1 MAISRLLVAKPGT
14 TGISHSMLALVIF
27 QGPVLRL
34 AVSRVR
40 LNLAHHSVGVFLFSL
55 STSAVFGS
63 LSLSNEEGA
72 MERIRR
78 WAKIIGQTIVTI
90 LVLYVIVGALMIW
103 LGYLPH
109 GPVNFTEFGLAL
121 VALAVS
127 AVVSVTNTLKA
138 FLDRPVQIW
147 HLIIAGFMIVL
158 AVKHIIEQVIESAV
172 DQIQKRTEFLD
183 PDLS

>member
-109 GPVNFTEFGLAL
+109 
-121 VALAVS
+121 ALAVS